1 MNASPESISPSV
13 ERREVILN
21 RIKHLTE
28 LPLLLLSFA
37 IIPLLVGP
45 RFWELSDAREQLF
58 FTLEIFIWAIFAA
71 DLILKVIV
79 APHRLQYIR
88 RHWLEAI
95 VVLVPWF
102 RPLRIIRVF
111 LFGFRGVMGVR
122 RMMTVDFLLV
132 YAMGL
137 VIIAATIVTS
147 VETTAS
153 SQITSFEDALWWAIV
168 TVTTVGYGDIT
179 PVTAKGRAIAMAL
192 MLVGIGFFGGLT
204 VNLASLLRKS
214 DQTHGDA
221 ILELATE
228 VRILRDEISLLRQE
242 QAGS

>member
-21 RIKHLTE
+21 RIEHLTE
-28 LPLLLLSFA
+28 LPLLLLKSPISA
-37 IIPLLVGP
+37 LPVGP
-45 RFWELSDAREQLF
+45 RCWELPDAREQLF
-58 FTLEIFIWAIFAA
+58 FTLEIFIWPIFAA

-111 LFGFRGVMGVR
+111 LFGFRGVMGIR

-153 SQITSFEDALWWAIV
+153 SQITSFEDALW
-168 TVTTVGYGDIT
+168 
-179 PVTAKGRAIAMAL
+179 
-192 MLVGIGFFGGLT
+192 
-204 VNLASLLRKS
+204 
-214 DQTHGDA
+214 
-221 ILELATE
+221 
-228 VRILRDEISLLRQE
+228 
-242 QAGS
+242 

>member
-1 MNASPESISPSV
+1 MSMSPESISLSV
-13 ERREVILN
+13 ERRAVILN
-21 RIKHLTE
+21 RIEHLTE
-28 LPLLLLSFA
+28 LPLLILSLA

-71 DLILKVIV
+71 DLVLKVIV

-122 RMMTVDFLLV
+122 RMMHVDFLLV

-153 SQITSFEDALWWAIV
+153 SQITSFEDALW
-168 TVTTVGYGDIT
+168 
-179 PVTAKGRAIAMAL
+179 
-192 MLVGIGFFGGLT
+192 
-204 VNLASLLRKS
+204 
-214 DQTHGDA
+214 
-221 ILELATE
+221 
-228 VRILRDEISLLRQE
+228 
-242 QAGS
+242 